1 MDSGS
6 NGVGCGELGE
16 PLVYVLLDN
25 VVDNRDPVLP
35 RSGCE
40 VLPENGYANGC
51 VSGTDVS

>member
-25 VVDNRDPVLP
+25 VVENRDPALA
-35 RSGCE
+35 GCE
-40 VLPENGYANGC
+40 VLPESGYANGC
-51 VSGTDVS
+51 VFGADVS